1 MWKNKI
7 SINNMA
13 DVFTARMQARQLAK
27 EIGFNTVDQA
37 RISLATSELAHL
49 ICVNNHHDGEIV
61 LSEAAQNGYNGFQ
74 VDCLI
79 SKPAHQTGTL
89 MSTWSDEGGFQ
100 RSISG
105 ACRLVDENVIDM
117 ENEKNQTQITL
128 IKWCK

>member
-49 ICVNNHHDGEIV
+49 ICVNNYHNGEII
-61 LSEAAQNGYNGFQ
+61 LSETALNGHSGFQ
-74 VDCLI
+74 VDCFI
-79 SKPAHQTGTL
+79 GKPAHKTGTL
-89 MSTWSDEGGFQ
+89 MSTWFDESGFQ

-105 ACRLVDENVIDM
+105 ACRLVDENIIDI
-117 ENEKNQTQITL
+117 ENESNQTQITL
-128 IKWCK
+128 IKWRK